1 MKIADVLKFM
11 KAGYTVA
18 EVKELENTDEVLELL
33 NGGVKKE
40 DVPGCLELAS
50 QAETE
55 YEEIPPADGTEEKPA
70 ESEQEDYKAKYT
82 ELKNRLEMAAARAD
96 LSGGEQK
103 KTAEDILKEIAVS
116 YM

>member
-1 MKIADVLKFM
+1 MKIADILKFM

-40 DVPGCLELAS
+40 DVPACLELAAE
-50 QAETE
+50 AETE
-55 YEEIPPADGTEEKPA
+55 FEEIPPADTVEEKPA
-70 ESEQEDYKAKYT
+70 EDTEDYKAKYT
-82 ELKNRLEMAAARAD
+82 ELKNRLEMAAARTD
-96 LSGGEQK
+96 VSGNEQK
-103 KTAEDILKEIAVS
+103 KTVDDMLKEIAVS